1 MMTRCRRCGKDLSK
15 VDLIRAMEGMLFCS
29 DTCALIHISTQKSF
43 DNTARVKEYY
53 NEVVELIT
61 PQDIGL
67 CDDAPLNPVVKI
79 LMKRDGMSKQEAQEL
94 VASVRETVEQCSGSF
109 EAASDVL
116 ADELGLEMDY
126 IFDVLG

>member
-29 DTCALIHISTQKSF
+29 DMCALIHISTQKSF

-53 NEVVELIT
+53 DKVVELVT

-67 CDDAPLNPVVKI
+67 CDEAPLNPVVKI
-79 LMKRDGMSKQEAQEL
+79 LMKRDGMSKQDAQDL
-94 VASVRETVEQCSGSF
+94 VDNVRENVLQCGGSF
-109 EAASDVL
+109 EDASDIL
-116 ADELGLEMDY
+116 ADGLGLEMDY